1 MPEDKDASLDQ
12 GRASTLRCPDCHTD
26 LALPAGGGRGAWR
39 CPRCD
44 RQLSGAWALKPDS
57 LLALSVATAFL
68 WVPAL
73 TLPLL
78 RLENL
83 GLDNS
88 ASLLDCI
95 VALLQGVYLP
105 AGLLLLFTLLIMPL
119 ANLIAVSRLLWAAR
133 EHMPVHSPR
142 WMQVYRLSREW
153 AMTDIFLL
161 GILISMTKLGD
172 LATVKPGAGIVCLG
186 LAVLLRLIVETLAQ
200 PDQLQ
205 RLMDQQAREVADAR

>member
-1 MPEDKDASLDQ
+1 MPADKATSRQ
-12 GRASTLRCPDCHTD
+12 SSQSGTLQCPDCHTR
-26 LALPAGGGRGAWR
+26 LALPSGRARGAWR

-44 RQLSGAWALKPDS
+44 CQLSGAWRLKPDS
-57 LLALSVATAFL
+57 LLALSLATVFL

-95 VALLQGVYLP
+95 VALLHGIYLP
-105 AGLLLLFTLLIMPL
+105 VGLLLLFTLLIMPL
-119 ANLIAVSRLLWAAR
+119 ANLLAVTRLLWAAGGHAR
-133 EHMPVHSPR
+133 VKSSR
-142 WMQVYRLSREW
+142 WMRVYRLGREW

-172 LATVKPGAGIVCLG
+172 LATINPGAGMVCLG
-186 LAVLLRLIVETLAQ
+186 LAVVLRLIVETLAQ

-205 RLMDQQAREVADAR
+205 RLLDQQAGEVADA

>member
-1 MPEDKDASLDQ
+1 MPADRDVSPEP
-12 GRASTLRCPDCHTD
+12 GTLQCPDCHTD
-26 LALPAGGGRGAWR
+26 LALPSGKGRGTWR

-44 RQLSGAWALKPDS
+44 CQLSGAWRLKPDS
-57 LLALSVATAFL
+57 LLALSLATAFL

-83 GLDNS
+83 GLDNH
-88 ASLLDCI
+88 ASLLGCI
-95 VALLQGVYLP
+95 FALMHGLYLP
-105 AGLLLLFTLLIMPL
+105 VGLLLLFTLLIMPL
-119 ANLIAVSRLLWAAR
+119 ANLVAVSRLLWAAR
-133 EHMPVHSPR
+133 QHQPVPSPR
-142 WMQVYRLSREW
+142 WMWVYRQSREW

-172 LATVKPGAGIVCLG
+172 LATVTPGAGIVCLG

-200 PDQLQ
+200 PEQLQ
-205 RLMDQQAREVADAR
+205 RLIDQRAGEVSDA

>member
-1 MPEDKDASLDQ
+1 MSANREGSRPSCQPD
-12 GRASTLRCPDCHTD
+12 TLQCPDCHTR
-26 LALPAGGGRGAWR
+26 LRMPAGKGRGSWR

-44 RQLSGAWALKPDS
+44 CRLSGAWRLKPDS

-68 WVPAL
+68 WVPAM

-95 VALLQGVYLP
+95 GALMHGVYLP

-119 ANLIAVSRLLWAAR
+119 ANLVVVTRLLWAAR
-133 EHMPVHSPR
+133 QQQPVASPR
-142 WMQVYRLSREW
+142 WMQVYRQSREW

-172 LATVKPGAGIVCLG
+172 LASITPGAGIACLG
-186 LAVLLRLIVETLAQ
+186 MAVVLRLIVETLAQ

-205 RLMDQQAREVADAR
+205 RLIADPCGGDAHGA